1 MITIAYIIL
10 FSINSCALNKMPTFL
25 GMSYINEPFTNSNEL
40 DDFLNHSVDQ
50 IERTREQIQS
60 YNDIVDH

>member
-1 MITIAYIIL
+1 
-10 FSINSCALNKMPTFL
+10 MPTFL